1 MESSYPTIKKSPVNG
16 ACPFEFMSWFSA
28 SPSSQRWAFA
38 ISALVTAAAVPAHAQ
53 KAPRPH
59 VEKAPRPVHVEEPD
73 APTVMTADSMSG
85 RPERELNLNQNVVI
99 ERGTTTKMTA
109 DTACYKQVEDE
120 FDAEGR
126 IKMWRFGDYYTG
138 DVMKLNMETGKG
150 FEVGGGRGKA
160 ERVDFIN
167 QDEATVIDGT
177 YSTCEGPN
185 PDWYLKSSTLNLDSG
200 RDVGTGSKTIIY
212 FKDVPI
218 LGTPGISFSLS
229 GARRSG
235 WLAPT
240 PGFNSKNGFELL
252 VPYYLNIAPNRDLT
266 LYPKYIQRR
275 GIQLG
280 AVGRYLGE
288 TDAGLY
294 SGETAIEYLPNDKQ
308 TKTDRYM
315 IRSKHEQALAVGW
328 TYGWDVREA
337 SDNNYPSDFSKNVAG
352 ATERQ
357 LLRELRTDYRT
368 EDWSLT
374 ARVQNYQVLQDPAA
388 VTDPSLTVTRPYD
401 RLPSINFHAGKYDV
415 WGGFDWT
422 LDSEVT
428 RFAHPTLVQ
437 GTRMVV
443 VPQISFPIVRPGYF
457 ITPKLMLN
465 ASAYQ
470 LDNNATTKA
479 SFPNTSFS
487 RAIPTIS
494 VDSGL
499 IFERDSNLFGG
510 KDAKGGT
517 QTFEPRLF
525 YVYTPY
531 RDQSQFPNFD
541 TADATFNL
549 TQLFTENRFVGS
561 DRIGD
566 ANQVTAAVVS
576 RFLQADGAERLRL
589 TFGQRFYFADQRV
602 QLTSTTPVNQARSDI
617 LLAAT
622 GRVSETWTVDS
633 LVQYNPSDSQLVSST
648 YSVQYQPGPKKVL
661 NVGSRFQRGS
671 FRNAEVSGQWPLS
684 ERLYGVGR
692 VSYSLLDRRLL
703 EGLIGLEYKGDCWV
717 FRMGAQ
723 RFVTS
728 AQKSSTPIFFQLELT
743 GLSNGLGL
751 GANGLET
758 FTKTIPGY
766 QALSTPIR

>member
-1 MESSYPTIKKSPVNG
+1 
-16 ACPFEFMSWFSA
+16 MSWFSA
-28 SPSSQRWAFA
+28 SPPSQRWAFA
-38 ISALVTAAAVPAHAQ
+38 ISALVAATAVPAYAQ
-53 KAPRPH
+53 KAQRPA
-59 VEKAPRPVHVEEPD
+59 VQRPVHVEDPN
-73 APTVMTADSMSG
+73 APTVMTAESMDG
-85 RPERELNLNQNVVI
+85 RPEREINLDSDVVI
-99 ERGTTTKMTA
+99 ERGNTTKLTS
-109 DTACYKQVEDE
+109 DTACYKQVEDQ
-120 FDAEGR
+120 FDAAGNV
-126 IKMWRFGDYYTG
+126 KLKRFGDSYTG
-138 DVMKLNMETGKG
+138 DVLKLNMETGKG
-150 FEVGGGRGKA
+150 FLLNPTYRFEVGHGQGKA

-167 QDEATVIDGT
+167 PDEANIINGT

-185 PDWYLKSSTLNLDSG
+185 PDWYLQSSTLNLDTG
-200 RDVGTGSKTIIY
+200 RDVGTGSQTIIY
-212 FKDVPI
+212 FKGVPI

-240 PGFNSKNGFELL
+240 PGFASKNGFELT

-275 GIQLG
+275 GVQLG
-280 AVGRYLGE
+280 ADARYMGESDDGLKYHGE
-288 TDAGLY
+288 TY
-294 SGETAIEYLPNDKQ
+294 VEYLHNDKQ

-315 IRSKHEQALAVGW
+315 IRSTHEQDLATGW
-328 TYGWDVREA
+328 TYGWTFRDA
-337 SDNNYPSDFSKNVAG
+337 SDNNYPNDFSKNVAS

-374 ARVQNYQVLQDPAA
+374 VRAQNYQVLQDPAA
-388 VTDPSLTVTRPYD
+388 ATDPTASVARPYD

-415 WGGFDWT
+415 WGGFDWSF
-422 LDSEVT
+422 DSEVT

-437 GTRMVV
+437 GTRVV
-443 VPQISFPIVRPGYF
+443 AVPQVSFPIVRPGYF
-457 ITPKLMLN
+457 ITPKLMFN

-470 LDNNATTKA
+470 IDNN
-479 SFPNTSFS
+479 PNSTVQYAQTSLT
-487 RAIPTIS
+487 RTVPTVS

-499 IFERDSNLFGG
+499 VFERDTNLFGT
-510 KDAKGGT
+510 KGGT
-517 QTFEPRLF
+517 QTLEPRLF

-531 RDQSQFPNFD
+531 RDQSKIPTFD
-541 TADATFNL
+541 TANGTFDL
-549 TQLFTENRFVGS
+549 TQIFSENRFVGS

-566 ANQVTAAVVS
+566 ANQVTAALVS
-576 RFLQADGAERLRL
+576 RFLQPDGAERLRL

-602 QLTSTTPVNQARSDI
+602 QLDSTTPVNQTRSDM

-633 LVQYNPSDSQLVSST
+633 LVQYNPSEHQLTSST
-648 YSVQYQPGPKKVL
+648 YSLQYQPAPKKVL
-661 NVGSRFQRGS
+661 NIANRYQSGPGG
-671 FRNAEVSGQWPLS
+671 FRNTDVSTQWPLTN
-684 ERLYGVGR
+684 RLYAVGR
-692 VSYSLLDRRLL
+692 ISYSLLNRRML
-703 EGLIGLEYKGDCWV
+703 ESLIALEYKGDCWV

-728 AQKSSTPIFFQLELT
+728 SNNSSTPIFFQLELT

-766 QALSTPIR
+766 QPLNPPIR

>member
-1 MESSYPTIKKSPVNG
+1 M
-16 ACPFEFMSWFSA
+16 
-28 SPSSQRWAFA
+28 
-38 ISALVTAAAVPAHAQ
+38 
-53 KAPRPH
+53 
-59 VEKAPRPVHVEEPD
+59 
-73 APTVMTADSMSG
+73 
-85 RPERELNLNQNVVI
+85 
-99 ERGTTTKMTA
+99 
-109 DTACYKQVEDE
+109 
-120 FDAEGR
+120 
-126 IKMWRFGDYYTG
+126 
-138 DVMKLNMETGKG
+138 
-150 FEVGGGRGKA
+150 
-160 ERVDFIN
+160 
-167 QDEATVIDGT
+167 
-177 YSTCEGPN
+177 
-185 PDWYLKSSTLNLDSG
+185 
-200 RDVGTGSKTIIY
+200 
-212 FKDVPI
+212 
-218 LGTPGISFSLS
+218 
-229 GARRSG
+229 
-235 WLAPT
+235 
-240 PGFNSKNGFELL
+240 
-252 VPYYLNIAPNRDLT
+252 
-266 LYPKYIQRR
+266 
-275 GIQLG
+275 
-280 AVGRYLGE
+280 
-288 TDAGLY
+288 
-294 SGETAIEYLPNDKQ
+294 
-308 TKTDRYM
+308 
-315 IRSKHEQALAVGW
+315 
-328 TYGWDVREA
+328 REA

-388 VTDPSLTVTRPYD
+388 ATDPSLTVTRPYD

-479 SFPNTSFS
+479 SVPEYLVLARDSHHFGRQRPGVRARQQSVRRQGRQGRHANASS
-487 RAIPTIS
+487 RACSMSTRRTATSRSSPISTRPT
-494 VDSGL
+494 
-499 IFERDSNLFGG
+499 
-510 KDAKGGT
+510 
-517 QTFEPRLF
+517 
-525 YVYTPY
+525 
-531 RDQSQFPNFD
+531 
-541 TADATFNL
+541 ATFNL
-549 TQLFTENRFVGS
+549 TQIFTENRFVGS

-602 QLTSTTPVNQARSDI
+602 QLTSTTPVNQSRSDI

-661 NVGSRFQRGS
+661 NVSSRFQRGS

-766 QALSTPIR
+766 QALNPPIR

>member
-1 MESSYPTIKKSPVNG
+1 
-16 ACPFEFMSWFSA
+16 MSWFSA
-28 SPSSQRWAFA
+28 SPPSQRWAFA
-38 ISALVTAAAVPAHAQ
+38 ISALVAATAVPAYAQ
-53 KAPRPH
+53 KAQRPA
-59 VEKAPRPVHVEEPD
+59 VQRPVHVEDPN
-73 APTVMTADSMSG
+73 APTVMTAESMDG
-85 RPERELNLNQNVVI
+85 RPEREINLDTDVVI
-99 ERGTTTKMTA
+99 ERGTTTKLTS
-109 DTACYKQVEDE
+109 DTACYKQVEDQ
-120 FDAEGR
+120 FDA
-126 IKMWRFGDYYTG
+126 DG
-138 DVMKLNMETGKG
+138 DVLKLNMETGKG
-150 FEVGGGRGKA
+150 FLLNPTYRFEVGHGQGKA

-167 QDEATVIDGT
+167 PDEANVINGT

-185 PDWYLKSSTLNLDSG
+185 PDWYLQSSTLNLDTG
-200 RDVGTGSKTIIY
+200 RDVGTGSQTIIY
-212 FKDVPI
+212 FKGVPI

-240 PGFNSKNGFELL
+240 PGFASKNGFELT

-280 AVGRYLGE
+280 ADARYMGESDDGLKYHGE
-288 TDAGLY
+288 TY
-294 SGETAIEYLPNDKQ
+294 VEYLHNDKQ

-315 IRSKHEQALAVGW
+315 IRSTHEQDLATGW
-328 TYGWDVREA
+328 TYGWTFRDA
-337 SDNNYPSDFSKNVAG
+337 SDNNYPNDFSKNVAS

-374 ARVQNYQVLQDPAA
+374 VRAQNYQVLQDPAA
-388 VTDPSLTVTRPYD
+388 ATDPTASVARPYD

-415 WGGFDWT
+415 WGGFDWSF
-422 LDSEVT
+422 DSEVT

-437 GTRMVV
+437 GTRVV
-443 VPQISFPIVRPGYF
+443 AVPQVSFPIVRPGYF
-457 ITPKLMLN
+457 ITPKLMFN

-470 LDNNATTKA
+470 IDNN
-479 SFPNTSFS
+479 PNSTVQYAQTSLT
-487 RAIPTIS
+487 RTVPTVS

-499 IFERDSNLFGG
+499 VFERDTNLFGS
-510 KDAKGGT
+510 KGGT
-517 QTFEPRLF
+517 QTLEPRLF

-531 RDQSQFPNFD
+531 RDQSKIPTFD
-541 TADATFNL
+541 TANGTFDL
-549 TQLFTENRFVGS
+549 TQIFSENRFVGS

-566 ANQVTAAVVS
+566 ANQVTAALVS
-576 RFLQADGAERLRL
+576 RFLQPDGAERLRL
-589 TFGQRFYFADQRV
+589 TFGQRLYFAYQRV
-602 QLTSTTPVNQARSDI
+602 QLTSTTPVNQTRSDI

-633 LVQYNPSDSQLVSST
+633 LVQYNPSDHQLTSST
-648 YSVQYQPGPKKVL
+648 YSLQYQPGAKKVL
-661 NVGSRFQRGS
+661 NFSNRFQRGDAGW
-671 FRNAEVSGQWPLS
+671 RNVEVSTQWPLT

-692 VSYSLLDRRLL
+692 ISYSLLDRRLIEAL
-703 EGLIGLEYKGDCWV
+703 VALEYKGDCWV

-723 RFVTS
+723 RFVTTS
-728 AQKSSTPIFFQLELT
+728 NTSSTPIFFQLELT

-766 QALSTPIR
+766 QPLSSPIR

>member
-1 MESSYPTIKKSPVNG
+1 
-16 ACPFEFMSWFSA
+16 MSWFSA
-28 SPSSQRWAFA
+28 SPPSQRWAFA
-38 ISALVTAAAVPAHAQ
+38 ISALVAATAVPAYAQ
-53 KAPRPH
+53 KAQRPA
-59 VEKAPRPVHVEEPD
+59 VQRPVHVEDPN
-73 APTVMTADSMSG
+73 APTVMTAESMDG
-85 RPERELNLNQNVVI
+85 RPERELNLNSDVVI
-99 ERGTTTKMTA
+99 ERGSTTKMTS

-120 FDAEGR
+120 FDADGNV
-126 IKMWRFGDYYTG
+126 KLKRFGDYYTG
-138 DVMKLNMETGKG
+138 DVLKLNMETGKG
-150 FEVGGGRGKA
+150 FLLNPTYRFEVGHGQGKA

-167 QDEATVIDGT
+167 PDEANVIDGT

-185 PDWYLKSSTLNLDSG
+185 PDWYLKSSTLNLDTG

-212 FKDVPI
+212 FKGVPI

-240 PGFNSKNGFELL
+240 PGFASKNGFELT
-252 VPYYLNIAPNRDLT
+252 VPYYFNIAPNRDLT

-280 AVGRYLGE
+280 ADARYMGESDDGLPYHGE
-288 TDAGLY
+288 TY
-294 SGETAIEYLPNDKQ
+294 VEYLPNDKQ

-315 IRSKHEQALAVGW
+315 IRSSHEQTVATGW
-328 TYGWDVREA
+328 TYGWDLRDA
-337 SDNNYPSDFSKNVAG
+337 SDNNYPNDFSKNVAT

-388 VTDPSLTVTRPYD
+388 ATNPSLLVPRPYD
-401 RLPSINFHAGKYDV
+401 RLPSVNFHAGKYDV
-415 WGGFDWT
+415 WGGFDWSF
-422 LDSEVT
+422 DSEVT
-428 RFAHPTLVQ
+428 RFAHPTEVQ
-437 GTRMVV
+437 GTRVV
-443 VPQISFPIVRPGYF
+443 AVPQVSFPIVRPGYF

-470 LDNNATTKA
+470 LDNNPGSAVQYSK
-479 SFPNTSFS
+479 TSLT
-487 RAIPTIS
+487 RTVPTVS

-499 IFERDSNLFGG
+499 VFERDTNLFG
-510 KDAKGGT
+510 AKGGT
-517 QTFEPRLF
+517 QTLEPRLF

-541 TADATFNL
+541 TAPGTFDL
-549 TQLFTENRFVGS
+549 TQIFSENRFIGS

-576 RFLQADGAERLRL
+576 RFLQPDGAERMRL

-602 QLTSTTPVNQARSDI
+602 QLDSTTPVNQTRSDI

-633 LVQYNPSDSQLVSST
+633 LVQYNPSEHQLTSSS
-648 YSVQYQPGPKKVL
+648 YSLQYQPAPKKVV
-661 NVGSRFQRGS
+661 NIANRYQNGS
-671 FRNAEVSGQWPLS
+671 FRNTDVSTQWPLTD
-684 ERLYGVGR
+684 RLYGVGR
-692 VSYSLLDRRLL
+692 ISYSLMDRRLIEAL
-703 EGLIGLEYKGDCWV
+703 VALEYKGDCWV

-723 RFVTS
+723 RFVTT
-728 AQKSSTPIFFQLELT
+728 ANTSSTPIFFQLELT

-766 QALSTPIR
+766 QPLSSPIR

>member
-1 MESSYPTIKKSPVNG
+1 
-16 ACPFEFMSWFSA
+16 MSWFSA
-28 SPSSQRWAFA
+28 SPPSQRWAFA
-38 ISALVTAAAVPAHAQ
+38 ISALVAATAVPAYAQ
-53 KAPRPH
+53 KAQRPA
-59 VEKAPRPVHVEEPD
+59 VQRPVHVEDPN
-73 APTVMTADSMSG
+73 APTVMTAESMDG
-85 RPERELNLNQNVVI
+85 RPEREINLDTDVVI
-99 ERGTTTKMTA
+99 ERGTTTKLTS
-109 DTACYKQVEDE
+109 DTACYKQVEDQ
-120 FDAEGR
+120 FDAAGNV
-126 IKMWRFGDYYTG
+126 KLKRFGDSYTG
-138 DVMKLNMETGKG
+138 DVLKLNMETGKG
-150 FEVGGGRGKA
+150 FLLNPTYRFEVGHGQGKA

-167 QDEATVIDGT
+167 PDEANVINGT

-185 PDWYLKSSTLNLDSG
+185 PDWYLQSSTLNLDTG
-200 RDVGTGSKTIIY
+200 RDVGTGGQTIIY
-212 FKDVPI
+212 FKGVPI

-240 PGFNSKNGFELL
+240 PGFASKNGFELT

-275 GIQLG
+275 GIQFG
-280 AVGRYLGE
+280 ADARYLGE
-288 TDAGLY
+288 TDDGLKY
-294 SGETAIEYLPNDKQ
+294 HGETYVEYLHNDKQ

-315 IRSKHEQALAVGW
+315 IRSTHEQDLATGW
-328 TYGWDVREA
+328 TYGWTFRDA
-337 SDNNYPSDFSKNVAG
+337 SDNNYPNDFSKNVAS

-374 ARVQNYQVLQDPAA
+374 VRAQNYQVLQDPAA
-388 VTDPSLTVTRPYD
+388 ATDPNAFVARPYD
-401 RLPSINFHAGKYDV
+401 RLPSVNFHAGKYDV
-415 WGGFDWT
+415 WGGFDWSF
-422 LDSEVT
+422 DSEVT

-437 GTRMVV
+437 GTRVV
-443 VPQISFPIVRPGYF
+443 AVPQVSFPIVRPGYF

-470 LDNNATTKA
+470 IDNN
-479 SFPNTSFS
+479 PNSTVQYAKTSLT
-487 RAIPTIS
+487 RTVPTVS

-499 IFERDSNLFGG
+499 VFERDTNLFG
-510 KDAKGGT
+510 AKGGT
-517 QTFEPRLF
+517 QTLEPRLF

-531 RDQSQFPNFD
+531 RDQSQIPTFD
-541 TADATFNL
+541 TANGTFDL
-549 TQLFTENRFVGS
+549 TQIFSENRFIGS

-566 ANQVTAAVVS
+566 ANQVTAALVS
-576 RFLQADGAERLRL
+576 RFLQPDGAERLRL

-602 QLTSTTPVNQARSDI
+602 QLASTTPVNQTRSDI

-633 LVQYNPSDSQLVSST
+633 LVQYNPSEHQLTSST
-648 YSVQYQPGPKKVL
+648 YSLQYQPGPKKVL
-661 NVGSRFQRGS
+661 NIANRYQSGPGG
-671 FRNAEVSGQWPLS
+671 FRNTDVSTQWPLTD
-684 ERLYGVGR
+684 RLYGVGR
-692 VSYSLLDRRLL
+692 ISYSLLDRRML
-703 EGLIGLEYKGDCWV
+703 ESLIALEYKGDCWV

-728 AQKSSTPIFFQLELT
+728 SNNASTPIFFQLELT

-766 QALSTPIR
+766 QPLNPPIR